1 MIKALALAAGFAASL
16 AATPLFAQETEDMPG
31 APVEAPAEE
40 PETLDHDMEEDLEE
54 LPGLVIM
61 EAGEVELSEFLWL
74 ARPLVIFADGPNDPR
89 FIQQMTYIEQRP
101 LELLE
106 RDVVV
111 IVDTDPVPMSPIRKA
126 LRPRGFDLVL
136 IGKDGQRYLRKPNP
150 WDVREISRSIDKM
163 PMRQQEMRDQ
173 RGL

>member
-16 AATPLFAQETEDMPG
+16 AAAPLFAQEAEDVPEAAQD
-31 APVEAPAEE
+31 APEE
-40 PETLDHDMEEDLEE
+40 T
-54 LPGLVIM
+54 PGLVIT
-61 EAGEVELSEFLWL
+61 EAGDLELADFLWI
-74 ARPLVIFADGPNDPR
+74 ARPVVVFADGPNDPR
-89 FIQQMTYIEQRP
+89 FIQQMAYIEARP
-101 LELLE
+101 EELLA

-111 IVDTDPVPMSPIRKA
+111 ITDTDPSTISPIRKA

-163 PMRQQEMRDQ
+163 PMRQQEMREQ

>member
-16 AATPLFAQETEDMPG
+16 AAPLVAQDAEDVPETPVQDA
-31 APVEAPAEE
+31 AEE
-40 PETLDHDMEEDLEE
+40 PETLDHDMVEE
-54 LPGLVIM
+54 LEAEPGLEIM
-61 EAGEVELSEFLWL
+61 VAGELELSEFLWL
-74 ARPLVIFADGPNDPR
+74 ARPLVVFADGPNDPR
-89 FIQQMTYIEQRP
+89 FIQQMAYIEARP
-101 LELLE
+101 EELLE

-111 IVDTDPVPMSPIRKA
+111 IIDTDPVPMSPIRKA

-136 IGKDGQRYLRKPNP
+136 IGKDGNRYLRKPSP

-173 RGL
+173 RGM

>member
-1 MIKALALAAGFAASL
+1 MIKALALAAGFAAGL
-16 AATPLFAQETEDMPG
+16 AAVPLFAQEAEDGPD
-31 APVEAPAEE
+31 APVPDAQEAPTPE
-40 PETLDHDMEEDLEE
+40 PQLVITEAGDLE
-54 LPGLVIM
+54 
-61 EAGEVELSEFLWL
+61 LSDFLWT
-74 ARPLVIFADGPNDPR
+74 ARPVVVFADGPNDPR
-89 FIQQMTYIEQRP
+89 FIQQMAYIEARP
-101 LELLE
+101 EELLA

-111 IVDTDPVPMSPIRKA
+111 ITDTDPSTISPIRKA

-163 PMRQQEMRDQ
+163 PLRQQEMRDQ

>member
-1 MIKALALAAGFAASL
+1 MIKALALAAGIAASFGAPSLL
-16 AATPLFAQETEDMPG
+16 AQDAEDMPD
-31 APVEAPAEE
+31 APAQDAAEE
-40 PETLDHDMEEDLEE
+40 PETLDPDMVEE
-54 LPGLVIM
+54 LNAEPGLEIM
-61 EAGEVELSEFLWL
+61 EAGERELSDFLWL
-74 ARPLVIFADGPNDPR
+74 ARPLVVFADGPNDPR
-89 FIQQMTYIEQRP
+89 FVQQMGYIEARP
-101 LELLE
+101 EELLE

-111 IVDTDPVPMSPIRKA
+111 IVDTDPSAESPIRTA

-150 WDVREISRSIDKM
+150 WDVREITRSIDKM